1 MTGERL
7 FIYEIPAQRWFMF
20 QNMGP
25 SPSGRSGHAM
35 ASSGPRIFVL
45 GGESAA
51 GSQTDESALIHVLD
65 TSMSSLLSFLFSQ
78 PPNIENTEHIKYPKP
93 DPNAA
98 KPGDKS
104 QLTRKLSTGV
114 PIQDQAISP
123 SPGIYPTRAASPQQ
137 SADPEDLRPRTMSP
151 QNVRNQRSGPNG
163 LSSQPPSVNG
173 KPRRAPGGDDDVEG
187 SSERALSPDHA
198 RSRSPSARA
207 ASPAG
212 PVSIESLVKTVQ
224 PHRSES
230 PMVDRDRV
238 KSPDAMNHG
247 QQQQPNLAFVNGL
260 APGGTKLGGLM
271 GNVTADLSRDL
282 KARESELEALRR
294 REAWMRAMLAQASH
308 AGFIYVNANPG
319 DEDRGLTDEHPK
331 IAEAVITLKQLHGR
345 IQVRSFFFFCSL
357 F

>member
-1 MTGERL
+1 
-7 FIYEIPAQRWFMF
+7 
-20 QNMGP
+20 
-25 SPSGRSGHAM
+25 M

-65 TSMSSLLSFLFSQ
+65 TSKSSSLSFLFGQ
-78 PPNIENTEHIKYPKP
+78 PPNFENPEHIKYPKP
-93 DPNAA
+93 DPNAV
-98 KPGDKS
+98 KGP
-104 QLTRKLSTGV
+104 LTRKPSTGV
-114 PIQDQAISP
+114 PIQDQSQQATSP
-123 SPGIYPTRAASPQQ
+123 SPGIYPIRAASPQQ
-137 SADPEDLRPRTMSP
+137 SVDPEDLRPRTMSP
-151 QNVRNQRSGPNG
+151 QNVRSQRSGPNG

-187 SSERALSPDHA
+187 SSERALSPDQT

-212 PVSIESLVKTVQ
+212 PVNIESLVKTVQ

-247 QQQQPNLAFVNGL
+247 QQQPNLASVNGL
-260 APGGTKLGGLM
+260 APGGTKLGGSM

-345 IQVRSFFFFCSL
+345 IQVRSFFFFFGSL